1 MYPSI
6 ISLWI
11 CNGCPPE
18 ELLTYNGCPLQ
29 KLPMDVSTRSFLRT
43 QAAPPLS
50 PKRKK
55 RLANKDYSP
64 QQELLADKDCPTT
77 GASFSPPPPPQKL
90 LADNGCPVFLKLLS
104 TDAHVGEGRERSEHR
119 ASPPSAVLSPRSC
132 HHLHARPRRQR
143 CYVFQ
148 QSSADTCRK

>member
-1 MYPSI
+1 MAVPPRSSLHTMAVPFRSSQWTSLLGASCLHRPPHPYPPKGRSTLRTKTI
-6 ISLWI
+6 
-11 CNGCPPE
+11 PP
-18 ELLTYNGCPLQ
+18 N
-29 KLPMDVSTRSFLRT
+29 RSFWRT
-43 QAAPPLS
+43 
-50 PKRKK
+50 KTVR
-55 RLANKDYSP
+55 
-64 QQELLADKDCPTT
+64 QQELLSPHLPT
-77 GASFSPPPPPQKL
+77 PLQKL